1 MAAVITYGLMVELA
15 YTADLKSADHLGFAG
30 SSPAGATTG
39 ALCPHTRPRG
49 GMADALSS
57 DLSAHEKWV
66 CGFETRRGHYAPSGR
81 RCFLLFANKSSCSV
95 LPGGELSKR
104 QLAQSVR
111 ACYGS
116 RGVSDN
122 NPVRGDVI

>member
-39 ALCPHTRPRG
+39 ALCSHVRPRG

-57 DLSAHEKWV
+57 DLSAHENGCAGSKPAEATTPLAGGV
-66 CGFETRRGHYAPSGR
+66 VFFCSLVNPLALCCGVF
-81 RCFLLFANKSSCSV
+81 V
-95 LPGGELSKR
+95 
-104 QLAQSVR
+104 
-111 ACYGS
+111 
-116 RGVSDN
+116 
-122 NPVRGDVI
+122 

>member
-39 ALCPHTRPRG
+39 ALCSHARPRG

-66 CGFETRRGHYAPSGR
+66 CGFETRRGYYSPSGR
-81 RCFLLFANKSSCSV
+81 RFFFCSPINPLALHCRGGSCLKGNLRS
-95 LPGGELSKR
+95 LCG
-104 QLAQSVR
+104 R
-111 ACYGS
+111 ATVS
-116 RGVSDN
+116 RGQ
-122 NPVRGDVI
+122 

>member
-39 ALCPHTRPRG
+39 ALCSHVRPRG

-66 CGFETRRGHYAPSGR
+66 CGFETRRGYYVPLEGGVV
-81 RCFLLFANKSSCSV
+81 FFCSPV
-95 LPGGELSKR
+95 NPLALRYWGGCLKGNLRS
-104 QLAQSVR
+104 
-111 ACYGS
+111 
-116 RGVSDN
+116 
-122 NPVRGDVI
+122 